1 MIIQVLEEFVYKC
14 LEKAMSKGH
23 KTIAFPALG
32 AGNLKFP
39 LNVAAAC
46 MVAGI
51 VKFSKKYSIAEVR
64 IVLYGGSPDL
74 RQLEKVFSISS
85 HFTLYFYILCL
96 VCCVYALE
104 KKSYDFLLKFFVY

>member
-1 MIIQVLEEFVYKC
+1 
-14 LEKAMSKGH
+14 MSKGH

-51 VKFSKKYSIAEVR
+51 VKFSKKYSISEIR
-64 IVLYGGSPDL
+64 IVLYSGSPDL
-74 RQLEKVFSISS
+74 RQLEKVFNIS
-85 HFTLYFYILCL
+85 FTLYFYILWLYMLCQCNHNKNYMNDL
-96 VCCVYALE
+96 MLKFSYIRSIKMKYHIQE
-104 KKSYDFLLKFFVY
+104 KKVKKF

>member
-51 VKFSKKYSIAEVR
+51 VKFSKKYSISEIR

-74 RQLEKVFSISS
+74 RQLEKVFRISCHFYNNFL
-85 HFTLYFYILCL
+85 HFTIVVSMHMKNRMNDL
-96 VCCVYALE
+96 
-104 KKSYDFLLKFFVY
+104 LLKLFVY